1 MNGRLRWHLPKEADI
16 AKITQEELDQLAAK
30 MNRGPRKCLGYKTP
44 QEVFIQ
50 QHKND
55 CRTWD

>member
-1 MNGRLRWHLPKEADI
+1 MNGRIRRYLPRSTNI
-16 AKITQEELDQLAAK
+16 AEVTQEELDRLAEK
-30 MNRGPRKCLGYKTP
+30 MNLCPRKCIGYKTP
-44 QEVFIQ
+44 NEVFIQ